1 MTRQD
6 VPLGLRLYN
15 LNAEKAQTYPSCSSA
30 RALRLLALRCM
41 RTSITVGAANM
52 GLLNNGYRHSMNGR
66 MFGATALDGGNPSVL
81 RFGTNPAAKRNMFA
95 GEAIESDVAS
105 VPDGCRHPVAWI
117 MPRKPGAMSSRNEIT
132 GEGTMT
138 GNAWSVKLAEAMLTG
153 SGELTAFGGLVV
165 QLIASISGSGT
176 VSSADL
182 KAFLQALASI
192 GGSGNATG
200 TMTAFGELIAE
211 LLGEGTADGSVLTGI
226 GELEAV
232 IRGYG
237 DLTPEG
243 LRDAVWNAVASN
255 YNATGTMGQKLNSAA
270 SGGVDYNALAAA
282 VHQYTIESGFS
293 FEELVRIMAAS
304 LAGQVSGA
312 ETANI
317 TFKGIDGTT
326 DRITA
331 TTDTNGNRLSVTLDG
346 N

>member
-1 MTRQD
+1 M
-6 VPLGLRLYN
+6 
-15 LNAEKAQTYPSCSSA
+15 
-30 RALRLLALRCM
+30 
-41 RTSITVGAANM
+41 VGAANM
-52 GLLNNGYRHSMNGR
+52 GLLNNGYRHSMCGR

-95 GEAIESDVAS
+95 GEAIESDVAA

-132 GEGTMT
+132 GSGTLT

-192 GGSGNATG
+192 GGSGDATG

-255 YNATGTMGQKLNSAA
+255 YNTAGTMGQKLNSAA

-282 VHQYTIESGFS
+282 VWAYATRTLSAGEVPTETDIATAVMTYTVEAGWSM
-293 FEELVRIMAAS
+293 EEMLRVFAAV
-304 LAGQVSGA
+304 LAGKVSGA
-312 ETANI
+312 GTGTET
-317 TFKGIDGTT
+317 FRGINDDT
-326 DRITA
+326 DRVVA
-331 TTDTNGNRLSVTLDG
+331 TVDANGNRTAITLDPT
-346 N
+346 